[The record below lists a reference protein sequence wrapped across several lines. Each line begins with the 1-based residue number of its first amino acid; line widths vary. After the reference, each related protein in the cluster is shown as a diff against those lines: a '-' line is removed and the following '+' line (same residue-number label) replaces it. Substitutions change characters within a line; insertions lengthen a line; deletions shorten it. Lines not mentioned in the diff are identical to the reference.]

1 MIISLHSH
9 GEGVYLCVCA
19 GWDMMMMCMVKRAL
33 TSCHTHVTDTHDVG
47 CLRIVGNAIA
57 IPGML
62 YSEGC
67 IDVSYWSQKT

>member
-1 MIISLHSH
+1 MCWL
-9 GEGVYLCVCA
+9 GYDDDVY
-19 GWDMMMMCMVKRAL
+19 GQ
-33 TSCHTHVTDTHDVG
+33 TSVNKLPHTHVTDTHDVG